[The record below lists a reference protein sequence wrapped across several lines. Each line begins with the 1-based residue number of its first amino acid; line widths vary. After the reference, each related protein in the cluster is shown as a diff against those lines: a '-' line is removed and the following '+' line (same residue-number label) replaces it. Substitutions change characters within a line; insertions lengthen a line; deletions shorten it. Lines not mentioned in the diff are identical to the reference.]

1 VEPVELVGYDDM
13 SHLTFSFVSFSDF
26 VMWRISFAFVILFSF
41 SFEFEK
47 NRDIEVAGVEP
58 GTYEALDKVMVK
70 MENGEVRP
78 NRSRK

>member
-1 VEPVELVGYDDM
+1 M
-13 SHLTFSFVSFSDF
+13 R
-26 VMWRISFAFVILFSF
+26 RISFAFVILFSF

-78 NRSRK
+78 ISFSQVIIAAGAHSGSVAKLGIKTM